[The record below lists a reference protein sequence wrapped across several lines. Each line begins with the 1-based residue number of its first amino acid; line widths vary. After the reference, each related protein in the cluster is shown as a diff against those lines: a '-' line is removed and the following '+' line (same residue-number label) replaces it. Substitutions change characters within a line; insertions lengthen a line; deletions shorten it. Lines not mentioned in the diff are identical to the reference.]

1 MKLAF
6 TTLGCLEWDMDTILS
21 KAVEYGFDGVDFRGY
36 LGTLELFNLPKF
48 TTQAKETARRF
59 ANARL
64 EVPCF
69 SSSARIF
76 YKTDSEKAGHL
87 EEIKAYV
94 RICEAFGTR
103 FIRIFG
109 GAIGDTPRAQAIEM
123 AGKNLKAMA
132 AIAEDHNVKLL
143 LETHDDW
150 VNCAHLKTLMEFV
163 DSDSVGIL
171 WDIHHPYRSV
181 GESPSKTWQTLGK
194 WIQYTHWKDSFPKGD
209 GHQLSLVGDGDLPLE
224 EIFCILKQ
232 GDYTGYLTLEWEK
245 KWHPEI
251 EEPEVAFP
259 GYVRFM
265 RELISPHAQSDW

>member
-6 TTLGCLEWDMDTILS
+6 PTLGCLEWDMDTILS

-36 LGTLELFNLPKF
+36 RGTLELFNLPEF
-48 TTQAKETARRF
+48 TTRAKETARRF
-59 ANARL
+59 ADVAL

-76 YKTDSEKAGHL
+76 CETDSEKTGHL
-87 EEIKAYV
+87 EEIKAYA
-94 RICEAFGTR
+94 RICEAFGTPL
-103 FIRIFG
+103 IRIFG
-109 GAIGDTPRAQAIEM
+109 GAVGDTPRARAIEI

-132 AIAEDHNVKLL
+132 AIAEDHNVRLL
-143 LETHDDW
+143 LETHDSWTD
-150 VNCAHLKTLMEFV
+150 CALLKALMEFV
-163 DSDSVGIL
+163 DSDSAGIL

-194 WIQYTHWKDSFPKGD
+194 WIGYTHWKDSFPKEAD
-209 GHQLSLVGDGDLPLE
+209 YQLCLIGEGDLPLE
-224 EIFCILKQ
+224 ETFRVLKQ

-251 EEPEVAFP
+251 EEPEEAFP

-265 RELISPHAQSDW
+265 RGLISTHAQSD

>member
-6 TTLGCLEWDMDTILS
+6 TTLGCPAWDMDTILS

-36 LGTLELFNLPKF
+36 LGTLELFELPEF
-48 TTQAKETARRF
+48 TTQAKETAQRF
-59 ANARL
+59 ADAHL

-69 SSSARIF
+69 SSSVRLF
-76 YKTDSEKAGHL
+76 CETDSEKAGYI
-87 EEIKAYV
+87 EEIKAYT
-94 RICEAFGTR
+94 RICEPFGTP

-109 GAIGDTPRAQAIEM
+109 GYIGEVPRAQAIEIAGENLKVM
-123 AGKNLKAMA
+123 AG
-132 AIAEDHNVKLL
+132 IAEDHHVTLL

-150 VNCAHLKTLMEFV
+150 VDCTHMKAIMEIA

-171 WDIHHPYRSV
+171 WDIHHPYRKA
-181 GESPSKTWQTLGK
+181 GEIPSKTWRTLGK

-209 GHQLSLVGDGDLPLE
+209 NHQLCLVGDGDLPLE

-232 GDYTGYLTLEWEK
+232 GDYSGYLTLEWEK

-251 EEPEVAFP
+251 ENPKVAFP

-265 RELISPHAQSDW
+265 RRLIPKHEA